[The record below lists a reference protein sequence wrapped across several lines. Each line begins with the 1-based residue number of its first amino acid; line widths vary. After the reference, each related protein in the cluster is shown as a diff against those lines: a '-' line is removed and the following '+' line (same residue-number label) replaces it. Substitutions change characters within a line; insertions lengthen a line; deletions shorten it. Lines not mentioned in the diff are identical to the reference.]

1 MTRTVM
7 PDCPHCHGGSVVTI
21 NRGRKSAVMLGGLAG
36 GISSAATVW
45 NGARIG
51 AAVGAIAGPT
61 GSLLSAVAG
70 AVLAALAGGAAGCAA
85 GAVVGDLIDDKVLN
99 NYRCLDCGH
108 RFSRLSTKDV
118 MAGQPQTPRESP
130 HPATPHSANHS
141 SHQPHHSHAHGP
153 SPFGPSFLQEDLD
166 DEHPYGFYGPY
177 PHPHHA
183 SPHG

>member
-1 MTRTVM
+1 MTRTVI
-7 PDCPHCHGGSVVTI
+7 PDCPHCHGGSIVPL
-21 NRGRKSAVMLGGLAG
+21 NRGRKSAVILGGLAG

-51 AAVGAIAGPT
+51 AAVGAIAGPA

-108 RFSRLSTKDV
+108 RFSRPSTKDV
-118 MAGQPQTPRESP
+118 AARQPQTPWESP
-130 HPATPHSANHS
+130 HPATQHPH
-141 SHQPHHSHAHGP
+141 PY
-153 SPFGPSFLQEDLD
+153 GPSFSQEDLD
-166 DEHPYGFYGPY
+166 DDHPYGFYGPY
-177 PHPHHA
+177 PNPYHA
-183 SPHG
+183 SPYG